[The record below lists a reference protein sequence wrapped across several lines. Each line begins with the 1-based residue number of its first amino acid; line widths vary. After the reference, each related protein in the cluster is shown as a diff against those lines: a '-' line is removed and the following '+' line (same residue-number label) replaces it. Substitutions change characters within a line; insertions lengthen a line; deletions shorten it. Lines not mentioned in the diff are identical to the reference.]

1 MRLSIITFKSAGPSR
16 ASSAAGQ
23 RDCRQKLDELRPYA
37 PQLVAIAPDLEWVAQ
52 NELSIQ
58 LSISKIGSR
67 NSLGSRFEGEGPNLL
82 DIAVFSEGTF
92 RRTSR
97 ASNPRNSS
105 DLMPIPQEFMT
116 DLAV

>member
-1 MRLSIITFKSAGPSR
+1 MTWVKWKPNERSLFSSILAGPR
-16 ASSAAGQ
+16 NRIQEAGR

-67 NSLGSRFEGEGPNLL
+67 NSWVE
-82 DIAVFSEGTF
+82 V
-92 RRTSR
+92 
-97 ASNPRNSS
+97 
-105 DLMPIPQEFMT
+105 
-116 DLAV
+116 

>member
-1 MRLSIITFKSAGPSR
+1 MGPSWPTCG
-16 ASSAAGQ
+16 AGQ
-23 RDCRQKLDELRPYA
+23 RDCRQKLDECWPYA
-37 PQLVAIAPDLEWVAQ
+37 PLLVILVAADLESVAQ

-67 NSLGSRFEGEGPNLL
+67 NSFGSGFEGDDPNLL
-82 DIAVFSEGTF
+82 DIAVFSEGTS